1 MTTRNHARPVG
12 VEPDR
17 EPVADRRPGPGADPL
32 GERLVAAREARG
44 IDLLRAERE
53 TKIRRAY
60 LAALERGDF
69 AALPGAV
76 YVRGFLRNY
85 AQYLGLDPEEAVA
98 QWHREAPAGVPE
110 PSIVM
115 PQALVAPRKG
125 LVLSSGIVVAAVVTL
140 VVLAILAYIGFQL
153 IRFSEPPPL
162 SVVQPPTA
170 VTEVAESATTY
181 TLRGITVAGGLVT
194 IEAQGRDPLN
204 LTAGG
209 DGTWLATVDLR
220 RGKNQ
225 FDVSAVDPKTGKA
238 AEHPVRLLIS
248 VPFSPVVAPTLAVDS
263 PADGATFQNGAIPVA
278 GHATDA
284 TTVNVAAAYLGPPPG
299 AAPAASAAPA
309 ATAAP
314 PRASPATVSPAP
326 SPAPPTPVVVTPA
339 DDGSFSANLDL
350 TAGRWAL
357 TIVATSGQ
365 GKTTTLTRN
374 VTVVY
379 RGVNLVVDVSGG
391 RAWLKVWVDG
401 AVSKTTGSGGLVVND
416 GQTLTFN
423 GTTSI
428 EVRTGNAGVTSYT
441 LNGTSLGQLGTGGS
455 PETWLFKPPDPP
467 KQTNRT

>member
-12 VEPDR
+12 TEPDR
-17 EPVADRRPGPGADPL
+17 EPLGERRPGPGADPL

-53 TKIRRAY
+53 TKIRRTY
-60 LAALERGDF
+60 LAALERGDY

-85 AQYLGLDPEEAVA
+85 ATYLGLDAEEAVA
-98 QWHREAPAGVPE
+98 QWHRDAPAGVPE
-110 PSIVM
+110 PAIVM
-115 PQALVAPRKG
+115 PQALTAPRKG
-125 LVLSSGIVVAAVVTL
+125 LVLSSGVVVAAVVTL

-162 SVVQPPTA
+162 SVVDPPTA
-170 VTEVAESATTY
+170 VTEVAETATTY
-181 TLRGITVAGGLVT
+181 TLRGVTVAGGLVT
-194 IEAQGRDPLN
+194 IEAPGRDPLN

-209 DGTWLATVDLR
+209 DGGWLATVDLR

-238 AEHPVRLLIS
+238 ADQPIRLLIT

-284 TTVNVAAAYLGPPPG
+284 TTVSVAAAYLGPPPG
-299 AAPAASAAPA
+299 APPAPSATPARASASPA
-309 ATAAP
+309 ATA
-314 PRASPATVSPAP
+314 PAP
-326 SPAPPTPVVVTPA
+326 SPAAPVVVTPA

-357 TIVATSGQ
+357 TIVAKSDQ
-365 GKTTTLTRN
+365 GKTTALTRN
-374 VTVVY
+374 VSVVY
-379 RGVNLVVDVSGG
+379 QGVNLVVSVSGG

-401 AVSKTTGSGGLVVND
+401 ALSTTTGSGGLVVND
-416 GQTLTFN
+416 GQTLTFS
-423 GTTSI
+423 GTTSV
-428 EVRTGNAGVTSYT
+428 EVRTGNAGVTSFT
-441 LNGTSLGQLGTGGS
+441 LNGTSLGALGSGGS
-455 PETWLFKPPDPP
+455 PETWLFQPPHAP

>member
-1 MTTRNHARPVG
+1 MTMRNHARPVG
-12 VEPDR
+12 TEADR
-17 EPVADRRPGPGADPL
+17 EPLGERRPGPGADPL

-53 TKIRRAY
+53 TKIRRTY
-60 LAALERGDF
+60 LAALERGDY

-85 AQYLGLDPEEAVA
+85 AAYLGLDPEEAVA
-98 QWHREAPAGVPE
+98 QWHRDAPAGAPE

-115 PQALVAPRKG
+115 PQALTAPRKG
-125 LVLSSGIVVAAVVTL
+125 LVLSSSLVVAAVVTL

-162 SVVQPPTA
+162 SVVDPPTA
-170 VTEVAESATTY
+170 VTEVAETATTY
-181 TLRGITVAGGLVT
+181 TLRGVTVAGGLVT
-194 IEAQGRDPLN
+194 IEAPGRDPLN

-209 DGTWLATVDLR
+209 DGAWLATVDLR

-238 AEHPVRLLIS
+238 ADQPIRLLIT

-284 TTVNVAAAYLGPPPG
+284 TTVSVAAAYLGPPPG
-299 AAPAASAAPA
+299 APPAPSATPARASARPA
-309 ATAAP
+309 ATAA
-314 PRASPATVSPAP
+314 TPAP
-326 SPAPPTPVVVTPA
+326 GAPVVVTPA

-357 TIVATSGQ
+357 TIVAKSDQ
-365 GKTTTLTRN
+365 GKTTALTRN
-374 VTVVY
+374 VSVVY
-379 RGVNLVVDVSGG
+379 QGVNLVVSVSGG

-401 AVSKTTGSGGLVVND
+401 ALSTTTGSGGLVVND
-416 GQTLTFN
+416 GQTLTFT
-423 GTTSI
+423 GTASV
-428 EVRTGNAGVTSYT
+428 EVRTGNPGVTSFT
-441 LNGTSLGQLGTGGS
+441 LNGTSLGSLGTNGTPG
-455 PETWLFKPPDPP
+455 TWLFQPPSPP

>member
-1 MTTRNHARPVG
+1 
-12 VEPDR
+12 
-17 EPVADRRPGPGADPL
+17 
-32 GERLVAAREARG
+32 VAAREARG

-53 TKIRRAY
+53 TKIRRTY
-60 LAALERGDF
+60 LAALERGDY

-85 AQYLGLDPEEAVA
+85 ATYLGLDPEEAVA
-98 QWHREAPAGVPE
+98 QWHRDAPAGLPE
-110 PSIVM
+110 PAIVM
-115 PQALVAPRKG
+115 PQALIAPRKG
-125 LVLSSGIVVAAVVTL
+125 LVLSSGLVVAAVVTL

-162 SVVQPPTA
+162 SVVDPPTA
-170 VTEVAESATTY
+170 VTEVAETATTY
-181 TLRGITVAGGLVT
+181 TLRGVTVAGGLVT
-194 IEAQGRDPLN
+194 IEAPGRDPLN

-209 DGTWLATVDLR
+209 DGGWLATVDLR

-238 AEHPVRLLIS
+238 ADQPIRLLIT

-284 TTVNVAAAYLGPPPG
+284 TTVSVAAAYLGPPPG
-299 AAPAASAAPA
+299 APPAPSATPARASASPA
-309 ATAAP
+309 ATA
-314 PRASPATVSPAP
+314 RTPAP
-326 SPAPPTPVVVTPA
+326 AAPVVVTPA

-350 TAGRWAL
+350 TAGHWAL
-357 TIVATSGQ
+357 TIVATSVD
-365 GKTTTLTRN
+365 GKTTTLSRN

-379 RGVNLVVDVSGG
+379 RGVNLVVAVSGG

-401 AVSKTTGSGGLVVND
+401 ALSTTTGSGGLVAND
-416 GQTLTFN
+416 GQTLTFS
-423 GTTSI
+423 GTTSV
-428 EVRTGNAGVTSYT
+428 EVRTGNSGVTSFT
-441 LNGTSLGQLGTGGS
+441 LNGTSLGNLGTGGS
-455 PETWLFKPPDPP
+455 PETWLFQPPNPP

>member
-1 MTTRNHARPVG
+1 
-12 VEPDR
+12 
-17 EPVADRRPGPGADPL
+17 
-32 GERLVAAREARG
+32 VAAREARG

-53 TKIRRAY
+53 TKIRRTY
-60 LAALERGDF
+60 LAALERGDY

-85 AQYLGLDPEEAVA
+85 ATYLGLDPEEAVA
-98 QWHREAPAGVPE
+98 QWHRDAPAGVPE
-110 PSIVM
+110 PAIVM
-115 PQALVAPRKG
+115 PQALTAPRKG
-125 LVLSSGIVVAAVVTL
+125 LVLSSGLVVAAVVTL

-162 SVVQPPTA
+162 SVVDPPTA
-170 VTEVAESATTY
+170 VTEVAETATTY
-181 TLRGITVAGGLVT
+181 TLRGVTVAGGLVT
-194 IEAQGRDPLN
+194 IEAPGRDPLN

-209 DGTWLATVDLR
+209 DGGWLATVDLR

-238 AEHPVRLLIS
+238 ADQPIRLLIT

-284 TTVNVAAAYLGPPPG
+284 TTVSVAAAYLGPPPG
-299 AAPAASAAPA
+299 APPAPSATPARASASPA
-309 ATAAP
+309 ATA
-314 PRASPATVSPAP
+314 RTPAP
-326 SPAPPTPVVVTPA
+326 AAPVVVTPA

-350 TAGRWAL
+350 TAGHWAL
-357 TIVATSGQ
+357 TIVATSVD
-365 GKTTTLTRN
+365 GKTTTLSRN

-379 RGVNLVVDVSGG
+379 RGVNLVVAVSGG

-401 AVSKTTGSGGLVVND
+401 ALSTTTGSGGLVVND
-416 GQTLTFN
+416 GQTLTFS
-423 GTTSI
+423 GATSV
-428 EVRTGNAGVTSYT
+428 EVRTGNSGVTSFT
-441 LNGTSLGQLGTGGS
+441 LNGTSLGNLGTGGS
-455 PETWLFKPPDPP
+455 PETWLFQPPNPP

>member
-12 VEPDR
+12 AEPDR
-17 EPVADRRPGPGADPL
+17 EPQGERRPGLSADPL

-53 TKIRRAY
+53 TKIRRTY
-60 LAALERGDF
+60 LAALERGDY

-85 AQYLGLDPEEAVA
+85 ATYLGLDPEEAVA
-98 QWHREAPAGVPE
+98 QWHRDAPARLPE
-110 PSIVM
+110 PAIIM
-115 PQALVAPRKG
+115 PQALTAPRKG
-125 LVLSSGIVVAAVVTL
+125 LVLSSGLVVAAVVTL

-162 SVVQPPTA
+162 SVVDPPTA
-170 VTEVAESATTY
+170 VTEVAETATTY
-181 TLRGITVAGGLVT
+181 TLRGVTVAGGLVT
-194 IEAQGRDPLN
+194 IEAPGRDPLN

-209 DGTWLATVDLR
+209 DGGWLATVDLR

-238 AEHPVRLLIS
+238 ADQPIRLLIT

-284 TTVNVAAAYLGPPPG
+284 TTVSVAAAYLGPPPG
-299 AAPAASAAPA
+299 APPAPSATPARASGSPA
-309 ATAAP
+309 ATAP
-314 PRASPATVSPAP
+314 TPAP
-326 SPAPPTPVVVTPA
+326 AAPVVVTPA
-339 DDGSFSANLDL
+339 DDGSFTANLDL

-357 TIVATSGQ
+357 TIVAKSDQ
-365 GKTTTLTRN
+365 GKTTALTRN
-374 VTVVY
+374 VSVVY
-379 RGVNLVVDVSGG
+379 KGVNLVVSVSGG

-401 AVSKTTGSGGLVVND
+401 ALSTTTGSGGLVVND
-416 GQTLTFN
+416 GQTLTFS
-423 GTTSI
+423 GTTSV
-428 EVRTGNAGVTSYT
+428 EVRTGNSGVTSFT
-441 LNGTSLGQLGTGGS
+441 LNGTSLGNLGTGGS
-455 PETWLFKPPDPP
+455 PETWLFQPPNPP

>member
-1 MTTRNHARPVG
+1 
-12 VEPDR
+12 
-17 EPVADRRPGPGADPL
+17 
-32 GERLVAAREARG
+32 VAAREARG

-53 TKIRRAY
+53 TKIRRTY
-60 LAALERGDF
+60 LAALERGDY

-85 AQYLGLDPEEAVA
+85 ATYLGLDPEEAVA
-98 QWHREAPAGVPE
+98 QWHRDAPAGVPE
-110 PSIVM
+110 PAIVM
-115 PQALVAPRKG
+115 PQALTAPRKG
-125 LVLSSGIVVAAVVTL
+125 LVLSSGLVVAAVVTL

-162 SVVQPPTA
+162 SVVDPPTA
-170 VTEVAESATTY
+170 VTEVAETATTY
-181 TLRGITVAGGLVT
+181 TLRGVTVAGGLVT
-194 IEAQGRDPLN
+194 IEAPGRDPLN

-209 DGTWLATVDLR
+209 DGGWLATVDLR

-238 AEHPVRLLIS
+238 ADQPIRLLIT

-284 TTVNVAAAYLGPPPG
+284 TTVSVAAAYLGPPPG
-299 AAPAASAAPA
+299 ALPAPSATPARASASPA
-309 ATAAP
+309 ATA
-314 PRASPATVSPAP
+314 RTPAP
-326 SPAPPTPVVVTPA
+326 AAPVVVTPA

-350 TAGRWAL
+350 TAGHWAL
-357 TIVATSGQ
+357 TIVATSVD
-365 GKTTTLTRN
+365 GKTTTLSRN

-379 RGVNLVVDVSGG
+379 RGVNLVVAVSGG

-401 AVSKTTGSGGLVVND
+401 ALSTTTGSGGLVVND
-416 GQTLTFN
+416 GQTLTFS
-423 GTTSI
+423 GATSV
-428 EVRTGNAGVTSYT
+428 EVRTGNSGVTSFT
-441 LNGTSLGQLGTGGS
+441 LNGTSLGNLGTGGS
-455 PETWLFKPPDPP
+455 PETWLFQPPNPP

>member
-12 VEPDR
+12 TEPDR
-17 EPVADRRPGPGADPL
+17 EPQGERRPGPGADPL
-32 GERLVAAREARG
+32 GERLVAAREVRG

-53 TKIRRAY
+53 TKIRRTY
-60 LAALERGDF
+60 LAALERGDY

-85 AQYLGLDPEEAVA
+85 ATYLGLDPEEAVA
-98 QWHREAPAGVPE
+98 QWHRDAPAGVPE
-110 PSIVM
+110 PAIVM
-115 PQALVAPRKG
+115 PQALTAPRKG
-125 LVLSSGIVVAAVVTL
+125 LVLSSGLVVAAVVTL

-162 SVVQPPTA
+162 SVVDPPTA
-170 VTEVAESATTY
+170 VTEVAETATTY
-181 TLRGITVAGGLVT
+181 TLRGVTVAGGLVT
-194 IEAQGRDPLN
+194 IEAPGRDPLN

-209 DGTWLATVDLR
+209 DGGWLATVDLR

-238 AEHPVRLLIS
+238 ADQPIRLLIT

-284 TTVNVAAAYLGPPPG
+284 TTVSVAAAYLGPPPG
-299 AAPAASAAPA
+299 APPAPSATPARASASPA
-309 ATAAP
+309 ATA
-314 PRASPATVSPAP
+314 RTPAP
-326 SPAPPTPVVVTPA
+326 AAPVVVTPA

-350 TAGRWAL
+350 TAGHWAL
-357 TIVATSGQ
+357 TIVATSVD
-365 GKTTTLTRN
+365 GKTTTLSRN

-379 RGVNLVVDVSGG
+379 RGVNLVVAVSGG

-401 AVSKTTGSGGLVVND
+401 ALSTTTGSGGLVVND
-416 GQTLTFN
+416 GQTLTFS
-423 GTTSI
+423 GATSV
-428 EVRTGNAGVTSYT
+428 EVRTGNSGVTSFT
-441 LNGTSLGQLGTGGS
+441 LNGTSLGNLGTGGS
-455 PETWLFKPPDPP
+455 PETWLFQPPNPP

>member
-12 VEPDR
+12 TEPDR
-17 EPVADRRPGPGADPL
+17 EPQGERRPGPGADPL
-32 GERLVAAREARG
+32 AERLVAAREARG

-53 TKIRRAY
+53 TKIRRTY
-60 LAALERGDF
+60 LAALERGDY

-85 AQYLGLDPEEAVA
+85 ATYLGLDPEEAVA
-98 QWHREAPAGVPE
+98 QWHRDAPAGVPE
-110 PSIVM
+110 PAIVM
-115 PQALVAPRKG
+115 PQALTAPRKG
-125 LVLSSGIVVAAVVTL
+125 LVLSSGLVVAAVVTL

-162 SVVQPPTA
+162 SVVDPPTA
-170 VTEVAESATTY
+170 VTEVAETATTY
-181 TLRGITVAGGLVT
+181 TLRGVTVAGGLVT
-194 IEAQGRDPLN
+194 IEAPGRDPLN

-209 DGTWLATVDLR
+209 DGGWLATVDLR

-238 AEHPVRLLIS
+238 ADQPIRLLIT

-284 TTVNVAAAYLGPPPG
+284 TTVSVAAAYLGPPPG
-299 AAPAASAAPA
+299 APPAPSATPARASASPA
-309 ATAAP
+309 ATA
-314 PRASPATVSPAP
+314 RTPAP
-326 SPAPPTPVVVTPA
+326 AAPVVVTPA

-350 TAGRWAL
+350 TAGHWAL
-357 TIVATSGQ
+357 TIVATSVD
-365 GKTTTLTRN
+365 GKTTTLSRN

-379 RGVNLVVDVSGG
+379 RGVNLVVAVSGG

-401 AVSKTTGSGGLVVND
+401 ALSTTTGSGGLVVND
-416 GQTLTFN
+416 GQTLTFS
-423 GTTSI
+423 GATSV
-428 EVRTGNAGVTSYT
+428 EVRTGNSGVTSFT
-441 LNGTSLGQLGTGGS
+441 LNGTSLGNLGTGGS
-455 PETWLFKPPDPP
+455 PETWLFQPPNPP

>member
-1 MTTRNHARPVG
+1 
-12 VEPDR
+12 
-17 EPVADRRPGPGADPL
+17 
-32 GERLVAAREARG
+32 VAAREARG

-53 TKIRRAY
+53 TKIRRTY
-60 LAALERGDF
+60 LAALERGDY

-85 AQYLGLDPEEAVA
+85 ATYLGLDPEEAVA
-98 QWHREAPAGVPE
+98 QWHRDAPAGLPE
-110 PSIVM
+110 PAIVM
-115 PQALVAPRKG
+115 PQALTAPRKG
-125 LVLSSGIVVAAVVTL
+125 LVLSSGLVVAAVVTL

-162 SVVQPPTA
+162 SVVDPPTA
-170 VTEVAESATTY
+170 VTEVAETATTY
-181 TLRGITVAGGLVT
+181 TLRGVTVAGGLVT
-194 IEAQGRDPLN
+194 IEAPGRDPLN

-209 DGTWLATVDLR
+209 DGGWLATVDLR

-238 AEHPVRLLIS
+238 ADQPIRLLIT

-284 TTVNVAAAYLGPPPG
+284 TTVSVAAAYLGPPPG
-299 AAPAASAAPA
+299 APPAPSATPARASASPA
-309 ATAAP
+309 ATA
-314 PRASPATVSPAP
+314 RTPAP
-326 SPAPPTPVVVTPA
+326 AAPVVVTPA

-350 TAGRWAL
+350 TAGHWAL
-357 TIVATSGQ
+357 TIVATSVD
-365 GKTTTLTRN
+365 GKTTTLARN

-379 RGVNLVVDVSGG
+379 RGVNLVVAVSGG

-401 AVSKTTGSGGLVVND
+401 ALSTTTGSGGLVVND
-416 GQTLTFN
+416 GQTLTFS
-423 GTTSI
+423 GATSV
-428 EVRTGNAGVTSYT
+428 EVRTGNSGVTSFT
-441 LNGTSLGQLGTGGS
+441 LNGTSLGNLGTGGS
-455 PETWLFKPPDPP
+455 PETWLFQPPNPP